1 MEAILIVAGIIFL
14 AALLAFPEAKIG
26 HKLMTLLSE
35 GVPMVAFLVVFVT
48 FMLTIICRYVLR
60 QAIPWSYEV
69 SILGYM
75 YCMFFGSGIALKK
88 DEHVVFS
95 LLYDKLPPKGK
106 LISKLIYNA
115 ALVILIAIIFV
126 PCMNSLMASTMKTG
140 ILKMPYKVVF
150 APFLWMLFE
159 CAFRCLFYM
168 KASWKEYQGTK
179 NKPVAAGTEE
189 HSVEDGEAGF
199 SEGTEVI
206 TETGKE
212 EVAKA

>member
-1 MEAILIVAGIIFL
+1 MTTAVIIVAAILLL

-26 HKLMTLLSE
+26 SKLMTVLSE

-48 FMLTIICRYVLR
+48 FMMTIICRYVLR
-60 QAIPWSYEV
+60 FAIPWSYEV

-75 YCMFFGSGIALKK
+75 YCMFFGSGIALKR

-95 LLYDKLPPKGK
+95 LLYDKLPPLGQ
-106 LISKLIYNA
+106 LISKLVYNT
-115 ALVILIAIIFV
+115 ALVVLICIVFT
-126 PCMNSLMASTMKTG
+126 PCLNSLMASTMKTG

-168 KASWKEYQGTK
+168 KASWEEYKAIKSGDIEKKE
-179 NKPVAAGTEE
+179 ADA
-189 HSVEDGEAGF
+189 
-199 SEGTEVI
+199 
-206 TETGKE
+206 
-212 EVAKA
+212 